1 MEEINHHYPTLER
14 STDKDHCDVIAW
26 EVTGEPVLKAFL
38 TVSNVESAISSTMNS
53 NAVQEE
59 STALQNKTTVF

>member
-53 NAVQEE
+53 NGVQEE